1 MLLCSPVLNDSPT
14 FPPTSSRQIL
24 QLYCPDSRAAGAQ
37 ATKGSEGG
45 GGGGG
50 GGGDGKEN
58 GQSGDKRGRNGA
70 PHHHHHHPGLTS
82 TPSHPLHP
90 SPLPPPRALSL
101 PCNTSPIC
109 STALPHVT
117 GVQTASGAA
126 WHYQASLGECGR
138 GRGAGV
144 AEWPCG
150 GSGPFLQRQQRSSND
165 CELQLC
171 PLRLALP
178 CPAVAPQPHLTVLP

>member
-1 MLLCSPVLNDSPT
+1 MPRL
-14 FPPTSSRQIL
+14 
-24 QLYCPDSRAAGAQ
+24 
-37 ATKGSEGG
+37 KGCRCTGHKRERRR

-58 GQSGDKRGRNGA
+58 GQSGDKRGRNGG
-70 PHHHHHHPGLTS
+70 PPLHPGLTP

-101 PCNTSPIC
+101 SCNTSQFC

-126 WHYQASLGECGR
+126 WHYQASLGVCGR

-150 GSGPFLQRQQRSSND
+150 GSGPFLLRQQRSSND